1 MAKGDVLVRMK
12 ADVSNYDAN
21 IAKARRTL
29 DGFKQDNMTLGG
41 IINQS
46 TRSLVAAA
54 AQYASFA
61 AVIGTVASGFTE
73 VTSKGIDMARE
84 AEGVSK
90 AFERLNNPGLLD
102 NLREATHN
110 TVNDLEL
117 MKQAV
122 KFDNF
127 NLSLEQMG
135 TFLAFA
141 QQQAK
146 NTGQDVGYLVDS
158 IVTGLGRKSLPI
170 LDNLG
175 LSATEI
181 RERMKET
188 GDMTKAVADIIQE
201 RMKNAGD
208 YIETASD
215 RAAQA
220 QTRLENAMMELGNT
234 FGPITESSDSLWNS
248 IKVGAVNALS
258 YVGNLINYL
267 HEAGRISKTIGNMN
281 GGGMMERFGNNL
293 RNSKDPSTLYS
304 RQLAAI
310 NRSINAAEAKL
321 QQAEEGGMGS
331 IQIYRERVQALK
343 EVKKQYE
350 DLYKTISSP
359 VKNPLIA
366 SDTDKEKTKEGGGKS
381 NKTKK
386 TKTET
391 VKTEEQLNNDEIQ
404 KLTQEYIKASNDR
417 RKAIEGEIKT
427 LQDRNA
433 EIKRLM
439 EAAQGKAAPDGSLKA
454 LSEELSKLQQE
465 RQLLS
470 DPIDIELH
478 DQAIKDVQDEIDRLN
493 GKKVEVELAVDNR
506 TPFEKLKDSLK
517 IEIAEENMQVDTT
530 TLQTLM
536 KTAIQNGI
544 DGLDPN
550 FSALHEKMREG
561 MNIPDSAWEDLQT
574 QINEKLKELD
584 IEPIK
589 IDFKTGNLAKDGK
602 ETEKSWQAAAQAVQ
616 TVGSAMSSIED
627 PAAKIAGTVAQAI
640 ATIALGYANAM
651 KTAGELGPVAW
662 IAFAATGLATMLS
675 TISSIHSAT
684 GYAEGG
690 VIKGNSYSGDNIPI
704 MANAGEVVLTKAMTN
719 NLAAG
724 IQSQGMGG
732 WQLKTRLAG
741 TDLLLSVERTLQ
753 KQGYGKIATW
763 G

>member
-1 MAKGDVLVRMK
+1 MANSDMLVRIK
-12 ADVSNYDAN
+12 ANTDNYNAG

-29 DGFKQDNMTLGG
+29 DGFKQDNLTLGG

-46 TRSLVAAA
+46 TKSLVAAA

-61 AVIGTVASGFTE
+61 AVIGTVASGFAE
-73 VTSKGIDMARE
+73 ATSKGIAMARE

-90 AFERLNNPGLLD
+90 AFERLNKPGLLD

-127 NLSLEQMG
+127 NLSLDQMG
-135 TFLAFA
+135 TMLAFA

-146 NTGQDVGYLVDS
+146 DTGQDVGYLVDS

-208 YIETASD
+208 YVETASD

-258 YVGNLINYL
+258 YVGNLINNL
-267 HEAGRISKTIGNMN
+267 HEAGRISKAIGNMN

-321 QQAEEGGMGS
+321 QQAEKGGMGS

-359 VKNPLIA
+359 TKNPLIA
-366 SDTDKEKTKEGGGKS
+366 SDADIKKGSGKTQ
-381 NKTKK
+381 TI
-386 TKTET
+386 
-391 VKTEEQLNNDEIQ
+391 KTEEQLNNEEIQ
-404 KLTQEYIKASNDR
+404 KLTQEYIYASDAR
-417 RKAIEGEIKT
+417 QAAIRQEIKV
-427 LQDRNA
+427 LQERNA
-433 EIKRLM
+433 VIKQM
-439 EAAQGKAAPDGSLKA
+439 ADEAQGKNGRLTTPLLFGIMGPMVDV
-454 LSEELSKLQQE
+454 ETKLNSVKGVGITQE
-465 RQLLS
+465 
-470 DPIDIELH
+470 
-478 DQAIKDVQDEIDRLN
+478 N
-493 GKKVEVELAVDNR
+493 
-506 TPFEKLKDSLK
+506 PFEK
-517 IEIAEENMQVDTT
+517 
-530 TLQTLM
+530 
-536 KTAIQNGI
+536 
-544 DGLDPN
+544 
-550 FSALHEKMREG
+550 
-561 MNIPDSAWEDLQT
+561 
-574 QINEKLKELD
+574 
-584 IEPIK
+584 
-589 IDFKTGNLAKDGK
+589 
-602 ETEKSWQAAAQAVQ
+602 
-616 TVGSAMSSIED
+616 
-627 PAAKIAGTVAQAI
+627 
-640 ATIALGYANAM
+640 
-651 KTAGELGPVAW
+651 
-662 IAFAATGLATMLS
+662 
-675 TISSIHSAT
+675 
-684 GYAEGG
+684 
-690 VIKGNSYSGDNIPI
+690 
-704 MANAGEVVLTKAMTN
+704 
-719 NLAAG
+719 
-724 IQSQGMGG
+724 
-732 WQLKTRLAG
+732 
-741 TDLLLSVERTLQ
+741 
-753 KQGYGKIATW
+753 
-763 G
+763 

>member
-1 MAKGDVLVRMK
+1 MANSDMLVRIK
-12 ADVSNYDAN
+12 ANTDNYNAG

-29 DGFKQDNMTLGG
+29 DGFKQDNLTLGG

-46 TRSLVAAA
+46 TKSLVAAA

-61 AVIGTVASGFTE
+61 AVIGTVASGFAE
-73 VTSKGIDMARE
+73 ATSKGIAMARE

-90 AFERLNNPGLLD
+90 AFERLNKPGLLD

-110 TVNDLEL
+110 NINDLEL

-146 NTGQDVGYLVDS
+146 DTGQDVNYLVDS

-293 RNSKDPSTLYS
+293 RNSKDPSALYS

-321 QQAEEGGMGS
+321 QQAEKGGMGS

-359 VKNPLIA
+359 AKNPLIT
-366 SDTDKEKTKEGGGKS
+366 SDTDKKKTKKGGGKTEVVYAEGS
-381 NKTKK
+381 IAAQAKLVSDLQKKWNEAGEDMRTGYLYQLIEAEKKLKGMKDQQQAVKDMLMNKPAKGTSP
-386 TKTET
+386 
-391 VKTEEQLNNDEIQ
+391 QGLADS
-404 KLTQEYIKASNDR
+404 LMPDL
-417 RKAIEGEIKT
+417 KAIEKEFERNPIKLKVEIDTEKVKSIQKMAE
-427 LQDRNA
+427 LQ
-433 EIKRLM
+433 
-439 EAAQGKAAPDGSLKA
+439 KAAG
-454 LSEELSKLQQE
+454 
-465 RQLLS
+465 
-470 DPIDIELH
+470 
-478 DQAIKDVQDEIDRLN
+478 DVAT
-493 GKKVEVELAVDNR
+493 V
-506 TPFEKLKDSLK
+506 
-517 IEIAEENMQVDTT
+517 
-530 TLQTLM
+530 
-536 KTAIQNGI
+536 
-544 DGLDPN
+544 
-550 FSALHEKMREG
+550 
-561 MNIPDSAWEDLQT
+561 
-574 QINEKLKELD
+574 
-584 IEPIK
+584 
-589 IDFKTGNLAKDGK
+589 
-602 ETEKSWQAAAQAVQ
+602 
-616 TVGSAMSSIED
+616 VGSIGQAFSSIED
-627 PAAKIAGTVAQAI
+627 PAAKITGTIAQAI
-640 ATIALGYANAM
+640 ATIALGYAQA
-651 KTAGELGPVAW
+651 TTQAATLGPWAW
-662 IAFAATGLATMLS
+662 VAFAATGMAQM
-675 TISSIHSAT
+675 ISMIQSIHSAT

-690 VIKGNSYSGDNIPI
+690 IIKGNSYSGDNI
-704 MANAGEVVLTKAMTN
+704 MANGGAIGLNAGELVLNKAQQSTLASELQNGGNRIQVVGRLS
-719 NLAAG
+719 G
-724 IQSQGMGG
+724 E
-732 WQLKTRLAG
+732 QLFLCAENWAK
-741 TDLLLSVERTLQ
+741 RT
-753 KQGYGKIATW
+753 GKGEFVTW
-763 G
+763 

>member
-1 MAKGDVLVRMK
+1 MANSDMLVRIK
-12 ADVSNYDAN
+12 ANTDNYNAG

-29 DGFKQDNMTLGG
+29 DGFKQDNLTLGG

-46 TRSLVAAA
+46 TKSLVSAA

-127 NLSLEQMG
+127 NLSLDQMG
-135 TFLAFA
+135 TMLAFA

-146 NTGQDVGYLVDS
+146 DTGQDVGYLVDS

-248 IKVGAVNALS
+248 IKVGAINALS

-281 GGGMMERFGNNL
+281 GGGMMERFGDNL
-293 RNSKDPSTLYS
+293 RNSKDPSALYN

-321 QQAEEGGMGS
+321 QQAEKGGMGS

-343 EVKKQYE
+343 EVKKEYE

-359 VKNPLIA
+359 AKNPLIA
-366 SDTDKEKTKEGGGKS
+366 SDTDKEKTKKGGGKTTPEYIPLEGS
-381 NKTKK
+381 IDAQTKK
-386 TKTET
+386 VQDLQKAWRAAADDDSRQKIKAQIDEANHELDYMTGKIKPVGKMEEVSGVAPNSSSMLTDLQGVTISIKTPLQEL
-391 VKTEEQLNNDEIQ
+391 TEEM
-404 KLTQEYIKASNDR
+404 
-417 RKAIEGEIKT
+417 
-427 LQDRNA
+427 
-433 EIKRLM
+433 KRLQ
-439 EAAQGKAAPDGSLKA
+439 EEQAKVFSPEGWQIYQQRINEVQGKIDEFKGNNGINDM
-454 LSEELSKLQQE
+454 SKSWRTAQ
-465 RQLLS
+465 
-470 DPIDIELH
+470 
-478 DQAIKDVQDEIDRLN
+478 QAIN
-493 GKKVEVELAVDNR
+493 G
-506 TPFEKLKDSLK
+506 
-517 IEIAEENMQVDTT
+517 
-530 TLQTLM
+530 
-536 KTAIQNGI
+536 
-544 DGLDPN
+544 
-550 FSALHEKMREG
+550 
-561 MNIPDSAWEDLQT
+561 
-574 QINEKLKELD
+574 
-584 IEPIK
+584 
-589 IDFKTGNLAKDGK
+589 
-602 ETEKSWQAAAQAVQ
+602 
-616 TVGSAMSSIED
+616 VGSAMSGLKN
-627 PAAKIAGTVAQAI
+627 PAIDIMTVIGQSI
-640 ATIALGYANAM
+640 ATIALAYSETLAKD
-651 KTAGELGPVAW
+651 KTSKSNIW
-662 IAFAATGLATMLS
+662 SFIAAAAAATVSMAT
-675 TISSIHSAT
+675 TIASLHSAT

>member
-1 MAKGDVLVRMK
+1 MANSDMLVRIK
-12 ADVSNYDAN
+12 ANTDNYNAG

-29 DGFKQDNMTLGG
+29 DGFKQDNLTLGG

-46 TRSLVAAA
+46 TKSLVAAA

-61 AVIGTVASGFTE
+61 AVIGTVASGFAE
-73 VTSKGIDMARE
+73 ATSKGIAMARE

-90 AFERLNNPGLLD
+90 AFERLNKPGLLD
-102 NLREATHN
+102 NLREATHG

-127 NLSLEQMG
+127 NLSLDQMG
-135 TFLAFA
+135 TMLAFA

-146 NTGQDVGYLVDS
+146 DTGQDVGYLVDS

-208 YIETASD
+208 YMETASD

-267 HEAGRISKTIGNMN
+267 HEAGRISKTIDNMN

-293 RNSKDPSTLYS
+293 RNSKDPSALYS

-321 QQAEEGGMGS
+321 QQAEKGGMGS

-359 VKNPLIA
+359 TKNPLIA
-366 SDTDKEKTKEGGGKS
+366 SDTDNKKTKKGGGK
-381 NKTKK
+381 
-386 TKTET
+386 TE
-391 VKTEEQLNNDEIQ
+391 VV
-404 KLTQEYIKASNDR
+404 YA
-417 RKAIEGEIKT
+417 EGSI
-427 LQDRNA
+427 
-433 EIKRLM
+433 
-439 EAAQGKAAPDGSLKA
+439 
-454 LSEELSKLQQE
+454 
-465 RQLLS
+465 
-470 DPIDIELH
+470 
-478 DQAIKDVQDEIDRLN
+478 
-493 GKKVEVELAVDNR
+493 
-506 TPFEKLKDSLK
+506 
-517 IEIAEENMQVDTT
+517 
-530 TLQTLM
+530 
-536 KTAIQNGI
+536 
-544 DGLDPN
+544 
-550 FSALHEKMREG
+550 
-561 MNIPDSAWEDLQT
+561 
-574 QINEKLKELD
+574 
-584 IEPIK
+584 
-589 IDFKTGNLAKDGK
+589 
-602 ETEKSWQAAAQAVQ
+602 AAQAKLVSDLQ
-616 TVGSAMSSIED
+616 KKWNEAGEDMRTGYLYQLIEAEKKLKGMKDQQQAVKDMLMNGPAKAASPIGLADVMTKSMKEIEDELAKNPIKLNIEIDPEKIKSIKSMAALQKTASDTAKVIGSIGEAFNAIED
-627 PAAKIAGTVAQAI
+627 PAAKVAGTVAQAI
-640 ATIALGYANAM
+640 ANIALGYSQVM
-651 KTAGELGPVAW
+651 LTPKDPISW
-662 IAFAATGLATMLS
+662 IAFGATGLAQMLTM
-675 TISSIHSAT
+675 ISAIHSST
-684 GYAEGG
+684 GYAQGG
-690 VIKGNSYSGDNIPI
+690 IVKGNSYSGDNIPAMI
-704 MANAGEVVLTKAMTN
+704 DGGAGGFAGLNAGEIVLNKAAQG
-719 NLAAG
+719 NLASQLQDAG
-724 IQSQGMGG
+724 FGGVNMVGEISGESIKIVLNRHLKRTGQGEI
-732 WQLKTRLAG
+732 
-741 TDLLLSVERTLQ
+741 V
-753 KQGYGKIATW
+753 TW
-763 G
+763 

>member
-1 MAKGDVLVRMK
+1 MANSDMLVRIK
-12 ADVSNYDAN
+12 ANTDNYNAG

-29 DGFKQDNMTLGG
+29 DGFKQDNLTLGG

-46 TRSLVAAA
+46 TKSLVAAA

-61 AVIGTVASGFTE
+61 AVIGTVASGFAE
-73 VTSKGIDMARE
+73 ATSKGIAMARE

-90 AFERLNNPGLLD
+90 AFERLNKPGLLD

-127 NLSLEQMG
+127 NLSLDQMG
-135 TFLAFA
+135 TMLAFA

-146 NTGQDVGYLVDS
+146 DTGQDVGYLVDS

-208 YIETASD
+208 YMETASD

-293 RNSKDPSTLYS
+293 RNSKDPSALYS

-321 QQAEEGGMGS
+321 QQAEKGGMGS

-350 DLYKTISSP
+350 DLYKTIISP
-359 VKNPLIA
+359 AKNPLIEPDTDKKKTNKGGGKTEVVYAEGSIAAQAKLVSDLTKKWNEAAGEMQNGYLHQLVEAEKKLKEMRDQQKAVKEMLTNEPAKAASPIGLADGMTKSLKEIEDELAKNPIKLNIEIDPEKIKSIKSMAALQKTA
-366 SDTDKEKTKEGGGKS
+366 SDT
-381 NKTKK
+381 
-386 TKTET
+386 
-391 VKTEEQLNNDEIQ
+391 
-404 KLTQEYIKASNDR
+404 A
-417 RKAIEGEIKT
+417 
-427 LQDRNA
+427 
-433 EIKRLM
+433 
-439 EAAQGKAAPDGSLKA
+439 
-454 LSEELSKLQQE
+454 
-465 RQLLS
+465 
-470 DPIDIELH
+470 
-478 DQAIKDVQDEIDRLN
+478 
-493 GKKVEVELAVDNR
+493 KV
-506 TPFEKLKDSLK
+506 
-517 IEIAEENMQVDTT
+517 
-530 TLQTLM
+530 
-536 KTAIQNGI
+536 
-544 DGLDPN
+544 
-550 FSALHEKMREG
+550 
-561 MNIPDSAWEDLQT
+561 
-574 QINEKLKELD
+574 
-584 IEPIK
+584 
-589 IDFKTGNLAKDGK
+589 
-602 ETEKSWQAAAQAVQ
+602 
-616 TVGSAMSSIED
+616 VGSIGDAFNAIED
-627 PAAKIAGTVAQAI
+627 PAAKVAGTVAQAI
-640 ATIALGYANAM
+640 ANIALGYSQAM
-651 KTAGELGPVAW
+651 LTPKDPISW
-662 IAFAATGLATMLS
+662 IAFGAAGLAQMLAMMNA
-675 TISSIHSAT
+675 IHSST
-684 GYAEGG
+684 GYANGG
-690 VIKGNSYSGDNIPI
+690 MVKGNSYSGDNIPAMI
-704 MANAGEVVLTKAMTN
+704 DGGAGGFAGLNAGEIVLNKAAQG
-719 NLAAG
+719 NLA
-724 IQSQGMGG
+724 SQLQGDGFGG
-732 WQLKTRLAG
+732 VNMVGEISGESIKIVLNRHLK
-741 TDLLLSVERTLQ
+741 RTG
-753 KQGYGKIATW
+753 QGEIVTW
-763 G
+763 

>member
-1 MAKGDVLVRMK
+1 MANSDMLIRIK
-12 ADVSNYDAN
+12 ANTDNYNAG

-29 DGFKQDNMTLGG
+29 DGFKQDNLTLGG

-46 TRSLVAAA
+46 TKSLVAAA

-61 AVIGTVASGFTE
+61 AIIGTVASGFAE
-73 VTSKGIDMARE
+73 ATSKGIAMARE

-90 AFERLNNPGLLD
+90 AFERLNKPGLLD

-110 TVNDLEL
+110 TINDLEL

-127 NLSLEQMG
+127 NLSLDQMG
-135 TFLAFA
+135 TMLAFA

-146 NTGQDVGYLVDS
+146 DTGQDVGYLVDS

-248 IKVGAVNALS
+248 IKVGAINALS

-321 QQAEEGGMGS
+321 QQAEKGGMGS

-343 EVKKQYE
+343 EVKKEYE

-359 VKNPLIA
+359 AKNPLIT
-366 SDTDKEKTKEGGGKS
+366 SDTDKKKTKKGGGKTEVVYAEGS
-381 NKTKK
+381 IAAQAKLVSDLTKK
-386 TKTET
+386 WNEAGEDMRTGYLFQLVEAEKKLKGMKDQQQA
-391 VKTEEQLNNDEIQ
+391 VKDMLMNKPAKGISPQGLADS
-404 KLTQEYIKASNDR
+404 LMPDL
-417 RKAIEGEIKT
+417 KAIEKEFERNPIKLKVEIDTEKVKSIQKMAQIQKT
-427 LQDRNA
+427 LGNVAD
-433 EIKRLM
+433 
-439 EAAQGKAAPDGSLKA
+439 AASSIG
-454 LSEELSKLQQE
+454 
-465 RQLLS
+465 
-470 DPIDIELH
+470 
-478 DQAIKDVQDEIDRLN
+478 QAFN
-493 GKKVEVELAVDNR
+493 
-506 TPFEKLKDSLK
+506 
-517 IEIAEENMQVDTT
+517 
-530 TLQTLM
+530 
-536 KTAIQNGI
+536 
-544 DGLDPN
+544 
-550 FSALHEKMREG
+550 
-561 MNIPDSAWEDLQT
+561 
-574 QINEKLKELD
+574 
-584 IEPIK
+584 
-589 IDFKTGNLAKDGK
+589 
-602 ETEKSWQAAAQAVQ
+602 
-616 TVGSAMSSIED
+616 SIED
-627 PAAKIAGTVAQAI
+627 PAAKVAGTVAQAI
-640 ATIALGYANAM
+640 ATMALAYAQASAATSNE
-651 KTAGELGPVAW
+651 GWGW
-662 IAFAATGLATMLS
+662 IAFAATGLATMMS
-675 TISSIHSAT
+675 SISAIHSAT

-690 VIKGNSYSGDNIPI
+690 IIKGNSYSGDNI
-704 MANAGEVVLTKAMTN
+704 MANGGSIGLNAGELVLNKAQQST
-719 NLAAG
+719 LASELQNG
-724 IQSQGMGG
+724 GNRIQVIGRLSGE
-732 WQLKTRLAG
+732 QLFLCAENWAK
-741 TDLLLSVERTLQ
+741 RT
-753 KQGYGKIATW
+753 GKGEFVTW
-763 G
+763 